1 MDAVINTFPPEIVD
15 IIAYKLHRMYMKDLI
30 VEINYTV
37 VWIQL
42 KNGKRSFLTGKSNY
56 YSVLDECLHKYGM
69 IVIRQRRRR
78 F

>member
-15 IIAYKLHRMYMKDLI
+15 IIAYKLHRMYMKDIMFELH
-30 VEINYTV
+30 YTV
-37 VWIQL
+37 VWVQL
-42 KNGKRSFLTGKSNY
+42 GNGRRSFLTGKGNY